1 MRIKVDMNKCN
12 GCRLCEA
19 VCSTVSNIKEKSGI
33 LNPDISAIKIN
44 YDKFK
49 RNDTAI
55 VCYQCKKAHCMD
67 ICSTRA
73 LFRSDGTILLDPS
86 LCTGC
91 EDCITACASV
101 FTISMISFSPQE
113 EKIIKCDL
121 CSKYSFQYCI
131 ESCPV
136 EAISLVGKK

>member
-55 VCYQCKKAHCMD
+55 VCYQCKKGHCMD
-67 ICSTRA
+67 ICNTYFPEYNRMHVQNA
-73 LFRSDGTILLDPS
+73 IMLRLL
-86 LCTGC
+86 
-91 EDCITACASV
+91 
-101 FTISMISFSPQE
+101 
-113 EKIIKCDL
+113 
-121 CSKYSFQYCI
+121 
-131 ESCPV
+131 
-136 EAISLVGKK
+136 GKE